1 MAEKRIRAPRN
12 RTALMQYLQRL
23 AMTGHVYWCGDT
35 IVPSKL
41 TNLVDKH
48 GTLALRADAPA
59 RAYRKSTGRASVHLA
74 LSPDVLKASTASVDW
89 LMLSTGGT
97 DGLATVERPPA
108 PVHDLR
114 TVDGRLTLYG
124 GRVELVHVEKTVRNG
139 RKKTK
144 RLTTWT
150 WRFTAQRYK
159 EFEALLIACA
169 KHGDRA
175 RAEEQFRALAQY
187 PQFAG
192 IRTQLFAL
200 HAETN
205 KMLSKVGLALLLPL
219 DMPKLR
225 ILPFWAPGYEI

>member
-1 MAEKRIRAPRN
+1 MADKPIRAPRN

-35 IVPSKL
+35 IVTSKL

-48 GTLALRADAPA
+48 STLALRADAPA
-59 RAYRKSTGRASVHLA
+59 RAYRKRTGRASVHLA
-74 LSPDVLKASTASVDW
+74 LSPEVLKAGTTTVDW
-89 LMLSTGGT
+89 LMLSTDGT

-108 PVHDLR
+108 PVRDLR
-114 TVDGRLTLYG
+114 TVDGRVTLYG

-150 WRFTAQRYK
+150 WRFTTKRYR
-159 EFEALLIACA
+159 ELEAFLIECA
-169 KHGDRA
+169 KHSDRE
-175 RAEEQFRALAQY
+175 RAEEQFRALTQY

-205 KMLSKVGLALLLPL
+205 RMLGKVGLPPLPPL
-219 DMPKLR
+219 DLPKLR
-225 ILPFWAPGYEI
+225 ILPFWSEGYAV